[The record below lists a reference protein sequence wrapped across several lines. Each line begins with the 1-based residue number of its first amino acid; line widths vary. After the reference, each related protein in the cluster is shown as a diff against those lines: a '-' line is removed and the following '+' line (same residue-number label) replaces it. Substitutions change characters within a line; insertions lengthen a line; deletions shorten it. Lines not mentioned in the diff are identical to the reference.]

1 MNSSP
6 SELNNPWVEFHVQ
19 HTMKTIIVN
28 FAPGLGQKEEEAEEK
43 GSFSLVVLFLFP
55 RANFL
60 HSSSVIITTVYYAT
74 RIPLS
79 HRLLYKRK
87 TRHMHGL

>member
-28 FAPGLGQKEEEAEEK
+28 FAPGLGQKEEEDEEE
-43 GSFSLVVLFLFP
+43 
-55 RANFL
+55 RN
-60 HSSSVIITTVYYAT
+60 
-74 RIPLS
+74 
-79 HRLLYKRK
+79 
-87 TRHMHGL
+87 